1 MQQKNIKLTQLLA
14 LLIAGSS
21 LVGCYNKEEF
31 KRIIQD
37 GYENG
42 RAKTKVKGDFCYYLG
57 VLRFPYT
64 DEPVLETDIRW
75 NIWNKGRLS
84 RSLPLFAEIGLLSR
98 QPVEGQSGLYHYD
111 LTDLGRE
118 YLYQYVEKGVSGPL
132 HHTQF
137 CYGPIVVDRVTD
149 VTKNEYTR
157 AQGYSYNKVN
167 LDVYYEYHVIDV
179 PNWVINNQD
188 KLNAVYIQTKAKLP
202 GKTYK
207 DIITFNVGKE
217 GKLYQNTLGYK
228 RIKPIGEAQS
238 NKE

>member
-1 MQQKNIKLTQLLA
+1 MQQKNSKLTQLLA

-118 YLYQYVEKGVSGPL
+118 YLYQYVEKDESGPL

-202 GKTYK
+202 GKIYK

>member
-1 MQQKNIKLTQLLA
+1 MKQKNSKFIKLLA
-14 LLIAGSS
+14 LLIAVSS

-37 GYENG
+37 GYDKA

-57 VLRFPYT
+57 VLKFPYT

-75 NIWNKGRLS
+75 DIWNKGRLS
-84 RSLPLFAEIGLLSR
+84 KSLPLFAKIGLLSR

-118 YLYQYVEKGVSGPL
+118 YLYQYVEKDESGPL

-157 AQGYSYNKVN
+157 AQGYSYNKVI
-167 LDVYYEYHVIDV
+167 LDVDYEYHVIDV

-202 GKTYK
+202 GKIYK

>member
-1 MQQKNIKLTQLLA
+1 MKQKNSKFTKLLA

-37 GYENG
+37 GYDEA

-75 NIWNKGRLS
+75 DIWNKRKLS

-118 YLYQYVEKGVSGPL
+118 YLYQYVEKDESGPL

-137 CYGPIVVDRVTD
+137 CYGPIVVERVTD

-157 AQGYSYNKVN
+157 AQGYSHNEVN
-167 LDVYYEYHVIDV
+167 LEVDYDYHVIDV
-179 PNWVINNQD
+179 PDWVINNQE
-188 KLNAVYIQTKAKLP
+188 KLNEIYTQMKARLP
-202 GKTYK
+202 GKTYEDVIK
-207 DIITFNVGKE
+207 FYVGKE
-217 GKLYQNTLGYK
+217 GKLYQDTLGYK
-228 RIKPIGEAQS
+228 RIKPVGKAQS
-238 NKE
+238 DKE

>member
-1 MQQKNIKLTQLLA
+1 MKPKNSKFTKLLA

-37 GYENG
+37 GFDKA
-42 RAKTKVKGDFCYYLG
+42 RANTKVKGDFCYYLG
-57 VLRFPYT
+57 DLRFPYT
-64 DEPVLETDIRW
+64 DEPVKEDDTRGM
-75 NIWNKGRLS
+75 IWNKGRLS

-98 QPVEGQSGLYHYD
+98 QPVEGQVGLYHYD
-111 LTDLGRE
+111 LTDLGRK
-118 YLYQYVEKGVSGPL
+118 YWHQYIDNRGIR
-132 HHTQF
+132 TQYHNEF
-137 CYGPIVVDRVTD
+137 CYGPIVVERVTD
-149 VTKNEYTR
+149 VTKKEYTR

-188 KLNAVYIQTKAKLP
+188 KLNAVYIQTKARLP

-207 DIITFNVGKE
+207 DIVTFNVGKE
-217 GKLYQNTLGYK
+217 GKLYQDTLGYK
-228 RIKPIGEAQS
+228 RIKPVGKAQS
-238 NKE
+238 DKE

>member
-1 MQQKNIKLTQLLA
+1 MSKLTQLLA

-21 LVGCYNKEEF
+21 LIGCYNKEEF

-37 GYENG
+37 GYDKA

-57 VLRFPYT
+57 VLKFPYT
-64 DEPVLETDIRW
+64 DQPKLDEDSRW
-75 NIWNKGRLS
+75 TTWNKEDLAV
-84 RSLPLFAEIGLLSR
+84 SLPLFAEIGLLSR

-167 LDVYYEYHVIDV
+167 LEVYYEYHVNEIPD
-179 PNWVINNQD
+179 WVINNQE
-188 KLNAVYIQTKAKLP
+188 KLNAVYTQIKARLP
-202 GKTYK
+202 EKTYK
-207 DIITFNVGKE
+207 DIVKFSVGK
-217 GKLYQNTLGYK
+217 GDALYQNSLGYK
-228 RIKPIGEAQS
+228 QFKP
-238 NKE
+238 

>member
-1 MQQKNIKLTQLLA
+1 MSKLTQLLA
-14 LLIAGSS
+14 LLIAGTS

-75 NIWNKGRLS
+75 DIWNKGRLS
-84 RSLPLFAEIGLLSR
+84 KSLPLFTKIGLLSR

-118 YLYQYVEKGVSGPL
+118 YLYQYVEKDESGPL

-179 PNWVINNQD
+179 PDWVINNQD

>member
-1 MQQKNIKLTQLLA
+1 MKQKKSKFIKLLA
-14 LLIAGSS
+14 LLIVGSS

-31 KRIIQD
+31 KRIIQE
-37 GYENG
+37 GYDNG

-57 VLRFPYT
+57 VVRFPYT

-75 NIWNKGRLS
+75 DIWNKGRLS
-84 RSLPLFAEIGLLSR
+84 RSLPLFAKIGLLSR

-118 YLYQYVEKGVSGPL
+118 YLYQYVEKDESGPL

-157 AQGYSYNKVN
+157 AQGYSYNKVI
-167 LDVYYEYHVIDV
+167 LDVDYEYHVIDV

-202 GKTYK
+202 GKIYK

>member
-1 MQQKNIKLTQLLA
+1 MKQKNSKFIKLLV

-37 GYENG
+37 GYDKA

-75 NIWNKGRLS
+75 DIWNKRKLS

-111 LTDLGRE
+111 LTDLGRK
-118 YLYQYVEKGVSGPL
+118 YLYQYVEKDESGPL

-167 LDVYYEYHVIDV
+167 LEVYYEYHVNEV
-179 PNWVINNQD
+179 PDWVINNQE
-188 KLNAVYIQTKAKLP
+188 KLNAVYTQIKARLP
-202 GKTYK
+202 EKTYK
-207 DIITFNVGKE
+207 DIVKFSVGK
-217 GKLYQNTLGYK
+217 GDTLYQDSLGYK
-228 RIKPIGEAQS
+228 RFKP
-238 NKE
+238 

>member
-1 MQQKNIKLTQLLA
+1 MKQKNSKFTKLLA
-14 LLIAGSS
+14 QLIAGSS

-37 GYENG
+37 GYDKA

-75 NIWNKGRLS
+75 DIWNKRKLS

-111 LTDLGRE
+111 LTDLGRK
-118 YLYQYVEKGVSGPL
+118 YLYQYVEKDESGPL

-167 LDVYYEYHVIDV
+167 LEVYYEYHVNEV
-179 PNWVINNQD
+179 PDWVINNQE
-188 KLNAVYIQTKAKLP
+188 KLNAIYTQIKARLP
-202 GKTYK
+202 EKTYK
-207 DIITFNVGKE
+207 DIVKFSVGK
-217 GKLYQNTLGYK
+217 GDTLYQDSLGYK
-228 RIKPIGEAQS
+228 RFKP
-238 NKE
+238 

>member
-1 MQQKNIKLTQLLA
+1 MQQKNSKLNKLLA

-37 GYENG
+37 GYDEA
-42 RAKTKVKGDFCYYLG
+42 RANTKVKGDFCYYLG
-57 VLRFPYT
+57 VLKFPYT

-118 YLYQYVEKGVSGPL
+118 YWHQYIDNRGPRPLYHNE
-132 HHTQF
+132 F
-137 CYGPIVVDRVTD
+137 CYGPIVVERVTD
-149 VTKNEYTR
+149 VTKKEYTR
-157 AQGYSYNKVN
+157 AQGYSYNEVN
-167 LDVYYEYHVIDV
+167 LLVKYQYHVVDIPD
-179 PNWVINNQD
+179 WAINNQE
-188 KLNAVYIQTKAKLP
+188 KLNAVYPQVKVRMPDRNYLQTIKF
-202 GKTYK
+202 Y
-207 DIITFNVGKE
+207 VGK
-217 GKLYQNTLGYK
+217 GDKLYESSLTYFQ
-228 RIKPIGEAQS
+228 IKPVGEDQS
-238 NKE
+238 DKK

>member
-1 MQQKNIKLTQLLA
+1 MSKLTQLLA

-21 LVGCYNKEEF
+21 LIGCYNKEEF

-37 GYENG
+37 GYDKA

-57 VLRFPYT
+57 VLKFPYT
-64 DEPVLETDIRW
+64 DQPKLDEDSRW
-75 NIWNKGRLS
+75 TTWNKEDLAV
-84 RSLPLFAEIGLLSR
+84 SLPLFAEIGLLSR

-111 LTDLGRE
+111 LTDLGRK
-118 YLYQYVEKGVSGPL
+118 YLYQYVEKGVSAPL

-167 LDVYYEYHVIDV
+167 LEVYYEYHVNEIPD
-179 PNWVINNQD
+179 WVINNQE
-188 KLNAVYIQTKAKLP
+188 KLNAVYTQIKARLP
-202 GKTYK
+202 EKTYK
-207 DIITFNVGKE
+207 DIVKFSVGK
-217 GKLYQNTLGYK
+217 GDALYQNSLGYK
-228 RIKPIGEAQS
+228 QFKP
-238 NKE
+238 

>member
-1 MQQKNIKLTQLLA
+1 MKQKNSKFKKLLA
-14 LLIAGSS
+14 LLIVGSC

-37 GYENG
+37 GYDKA

-57 VLRFPYT
+57 VLKFPYT
-64 DEPVLETDIRW
+64 DEPKLDKDSRW
-75 NIWNKGRLS
+75 TTWNKRKLS
-84 RSLPLFAEIGLLSR
+84 KSLPLFAEIGLLSR

-167 LDVYYEYHVIDV
+167 LEVYYEYHVNEIPD
-179 PNWVINNQD
+179 WVINNQE
-188 KLNAVYIQTKAKLP
+188 KLNAVYTQIKARLP
-202 GKTYK
+202 EKTYK
-207 DIITFNVGKE
+207 DIVKFSVGK
-217 GKLYQNTLGYK
+217 GDALYQNSLGYK
-228 RIKPIGEAQS
+228 QFKP
-238 NKE
+238 